1 MPGEEIKPVY
11 VLYGNDAFLL
21 DAHRKEIVDRVVGDA
36 DPQVCV
42 SSFDA
47 SAELAD
53 VLDELRTLPF
63 LAPRRLVIVPDA
75 DAFVSAHRHALEKFL
90 QSPPSAA
97 TLMLLVSRLDARTR
111 LARLVGRI
119 GQAIDC
125 SVPERGNLP
134 RWLARA
140 AARRDKQ
147 LAPDAA
153 ELLAE
158 WVGRDLAALDGEMEK
173 LSLYVGD
180 RGTISLQDVCA
191 VVTASAGP
199 AAFDLTNAIT
209 AGEPAAALKA
219 LGGMLR
225 SRGDEF
231 KTLGLIAWH
240 LRRAMLAKEL
250 LDAGRPAQE
259 ALPKMP
265 PQPRRDFLAMLKRR
279 PLSAFQ
285 LDCRRLIRADLAMKS
300 GTRPDAALQE
310 LVVALC
316 S

>member
-1 MPGEEIKPVY
+1 MSGDDIKPVY
-11 VLYGNDAFLL
+11 VLHGRETFLL
-21 DAHRKEIVDRVVGDA
+21 DAHRSRIVDRVVGDA

-42 SSFDA
+42 SNFDA

-53 VLDELRTLPF
+53 VLDELRTVPF
-63 LAPRRLVIVPDA
+63 LAPRRLVIVFDA
-75 DAFVSAHRHALEKFL
+75 DAFISSHRQALEKFL
-90 QSPPSAA
+90 ESPPSAA
-97 TLMLLVSRLDARTR
+97 TLLLIVASWPGSTR
-111 LARLVGRI
+111 LARRVKQI

-125 SVPERGNLP
+125 SLP
-134 RWLARA
+134 KADKLARWIARA
-140 AARRDKQ
+140 AERRGKQ

-158 WVGRDLAALDGEMEK
+158 CLGRDLAAIDGEMEK

-180 RGTISLQDVCA
+180 RPAIGLQDVCA

-209 AGEPAAALKA
+209 AGDAAAALKA

-231 KTLGLIAWH
+231 KTLGMIAWH

-250 LDAGRPAQE
+250 LEAGRPARE

-265 PQPRRDFLAMLKRR
+265 PHASRDFLSMLNRR
-279 PLSAFQ
+279 SLSAFQ

-300 GTRPDAALQE
+300 GTPPQAALQE